1 MGEIVKI
8 PSGSHRRIAQVH
20 WGLTKEQMK
29 GMHVHHR
36 IPRSKG
42 GTNDPSNL
50 YVCSPWFH
58 TCVWHAED
66 GIQPHYISAASR
78 GGKAGK
84 GKSRNKGV
92 PKSEAHKEAI
102 RRARAGVPHPCPPR
116 GPMSEEHKEK
126 IRQGVLSSLSR
137 KT

>member
-1 MGEIVKI
+1 MDLVLQPRGHYREIA
-8 PSGSHRRIAQVH
+8 RLN

-42 GTNDPSNL
+42 GTNDPTNL

-58 TCVWHAED
+58 SHVWHAED
-66 GIQPHYISAASR
+66 GIQPHYIAAAAK
-78 GGKAGK
+78 GGRANK

-102 RRARAGVPHPCPPR
+102 RRARTGVPHPCPPR
-116 GPMSEEHKEK
+116 GPMSEEHKRK
-126 IRQGVLSSLSR
+126 IREGVLRSLSR